1 MLKEKVSKEEVNVQ
15 VVINF
20 TLEYL
25 THILK
30 GCLPPAPTH
39 NMVFFIVAKIL
50 SGENCPLGGGG
61 TQEFSKFPPSHTMY
75 EALHASM

>member
-20 TLEYL
+20 MLEYL

-39 NMVFFIVAKIL
+39 NNIMAFFYCCQDFIGGKL
-50 SGENCPLGGGG
+50 PFFGGGGG
-61 TQEFSKFPPSHTMY
+61 TQEFSKVPPSPTY
-75 EALHASM
+75 SV